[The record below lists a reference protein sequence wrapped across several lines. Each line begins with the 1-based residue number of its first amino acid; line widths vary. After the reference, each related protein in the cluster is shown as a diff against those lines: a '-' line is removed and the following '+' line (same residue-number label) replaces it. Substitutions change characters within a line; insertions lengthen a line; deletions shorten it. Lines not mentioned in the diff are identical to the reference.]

1 MTRRAT
7 RKTTGLKRNK
17 RRSDSGRQKAEA
29 EHDENRFGEKVGSAL
44 SKNESLMAA
53 LSVSQAFA
61 VCNEEAGQRDD

>member
-1 MTRRAT
+1 MRRNDFDAQAT

-44 SKNESLMAA
+44 SKNESLMACIECVTGFCC
-53 LSVSQAFA
+53 L
-61 VCNEEAGQRDD
+61 